1 MLEPYVKAFRAA
13 IAANDAL
20 VPPFQKLIGASKD
33 ATEIERNAAILAL
46 LDPHGLD
53 LGHAEIFGLM
63 CVASGALVED
73 GASTLLG
80 LDTILDRMAD
90 GAEILAEAD
99 LDDVNLDAQTPPP
112 QSLPFVQ
119 RTWVAGFKEVVRG
132 AMARLARDHVA
143 RKQLRDHVRL
153 EAALRALAEKKYA
166 NHVHYVTEIL
176 DMLDDEPLHVV
187 DLCAG
192 SITRYRA
199 FGIRNGFHLMT
210 ILDGQNPADVI
221 ASGADFVQAK
231 YGYYTWPALEQKADG
246 TFVAQHLG
254 SLLWGEPPAATL
266 PMFEGVR
273 TIIRAHPAFAR
284 SWDTHFI
291 APLHEALNER
301 LVAEHVVPPE
311 EARPILLRIAA
322 RRN

>member
-13 IAANDAL
+13 IVDRTPL
-20 VPPFQKLIGASKD
+20 VTPYQQLLAASKR
-33 ATEIERNAAILAL
+33 ATELERNAAIVAL
-46 LDPHGLD
+46 FDPHGLD

-90 GAEILAEAD
+90 GAELLAEAD
-99 LDDVNLDAQTPPP
+99 MLNVSLDAQTPPP
-112 QSLPFVQ
+112 PELPFVL
-119 RTWVAGFKEVVRG
+119 RTWVAGFKEIVRG

-143 RKQLRDHVRL
+143 RKRL
-153 EAALRALAEKKYA
+153 QNHARLAKALRALAEKQYA
-166 NHVHYVTEIL
+166 NHVHYVVEIL
-176 DMLDDEPLHVV
+176 DMLDDEPLHVI

-192 SITRYRA
+192 TITRYRA
-199 FGIRNGFHLMT
+199 YGIRNGFHLMT

-221 ASGADFVQAK
+221 ASGADFVHAK
-231 YGYYTWPALEQKADG
+231 HGYYTWPALEQKPDG
-246 TFVAQHLG
+246 TFVAEHLG
-254 SLLWGEPPAATL
+254 SLLWGEPPAVSL

-273 TIIRAHPAFAR
+273 TVIRAHRAFSR

-291 APLHEALNER
+291 APIHEALRER
-301 LVAEHVVPPE
+301 LVEEHVVPAE
-311 EARPILLRIAA
+311 DARLILARIAA

>member
-13 IAANDAL
+13 IAANAQL
-20 VPPFQKLIGASKD
+20 VEPFQKLVAASKH
-33 ATEIERNAAILAL
+33 ATEMERNAAVLAL
-46 LDPHGLD
+46 LDPQGLD

-90 GAEILAEAD
+90 GAEILAKAEI
-99 LDDVNLDAQTPPP
+99 DDVNLDAQTPPP
-112 QSLPFVQ
+112 QSLPFVE

-143 RKQLRDHVRL
+143 RRRLRDHARL
-153 EAALRALAEKKYA
+153 ATALRALAERNYA
-166 NHVHYVTEIL
+166 NHVHYVVEIL

-192 SITRYRA
+192 TITRYRA
-199 FGIRNGFHLMT
+199 YGIRSGFHLMT
-210 ILDGQNPADVI
+210 ILDGQNPTDVI

-231 YGYYTWPALEQKADG
+231 YGYYTWPALEQKPDG
-246 TFVAQHLG
+246 TFVAYHLG

-273 TIIRAHPAFAR
+273 TIVRTHPTMAR
-284 SWDTHFI
+284 SWDVRFI
-291 APLHEALNER
+291 ASIHEGLRER
-301 LVAEHVVPPE
+301 LVEEHVLPPE
-311 EARPILLRIAA
+311 EARPILARIAA
-322 RRN
+322 CRN